1 VSDLSLSLPRPS
13 SLSSYFLSPD
23 KLRSGSNRA
32 VFVGT
37 WHLSRPN
44 QNKYQEGNNWME
56 LLVIQ
61 GRQIILLL
69 NSLEYELILGE
80 ENSIM
85 SKQTKKEVHW
95 KHRQMLMEL

>member
-1 VSDLSLSLPRPS
+1 
-13 SLSSYFLSPD
+13 
-23 KLRSGSNRA
+23 
-32 VFVGT
+32 
-37 WHLSRPN
+37 
-44 QNKYQEGNNWME
+44 ME